1 MKTQKSR
8 VIFLWRHN
16 VVTSQ
21 MAEGCLRR
29 YSEDSFEVFSAEKKG
44 AA

>member
-16 VVTSQ
+16 AVTSQ
-21 MAEGCLRR
+21 TAEGFLRHL
-29 YSEDSFEVFSAEKKG
+29 SEDSFEVFSAEKKG